1 MAVSVPTAGLKA
13 LREGHL
19 VHVLKQL
26 ILLGELIFEI
36 MHLGCNLPILRFQ
49 PVHLHLRLHVL
60 LVQILTRL

>member
-1 MAVSVPTAGLKA
+1 MPTAGLKA

-19 VHVLKQL
+19 VHVLEQL

-49 PVHLHLRLHVL
+49 PVYLHLRLHVL